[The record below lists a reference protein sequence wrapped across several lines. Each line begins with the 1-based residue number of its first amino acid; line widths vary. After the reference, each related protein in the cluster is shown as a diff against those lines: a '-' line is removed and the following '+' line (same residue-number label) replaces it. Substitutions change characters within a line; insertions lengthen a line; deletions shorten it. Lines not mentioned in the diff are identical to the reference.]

1 MSIIQEWGRKAY
13 FKIKIFIKFLRR
25 QRKKKRRPSGRKLKK
40 RERKEKRPSGRSR
53 IRNKNIYYIYAPQ
66 KSFI

>member
-40 RERKEKRPSGRSR
+40 KRERKEK
-53 IRNKNIYYIYAPQ
+53 KAKWPQ
-66 KSFI
+66 